1 MRCNMS
7 KAQLFSCLI
16 DIRRLQDL
24 KRSRL
29 HIEVVKQPPY
39 AFIVKMSVP
48 LENKFGSEIFHRDM
62 DDNTLQAKYERI
74 LKIYK
79 QYE

>member
-1 MRCNMS
+1 MS
-7 KAQLFSCLI
+7 AERLEFYMNQ
-16 DIRRLQDL
+16 IRFFAYINKHL
-24 KRSRL
+24 KRRL
-29 HIEVVKQPPY
+29 HIEVEEQKPY

-48 LENKFGSEIFHRDM
+48 IENKFGSEIFHRDM
-62 DDNTLQAKYERI
+62 DDDRLQAKYERI

>member
-1 MRCNMS
+1 MS
-7 KAQLFSCLI
+7 KAQLLSCLI

-29 HIEVVKQPPY
+29 HIEVVKQKPY

-62 DDNTLQAKYERI
+62 DDATLQAKYERF

>member
-1 MRCNMS
+1 MS

-48 LENKFGSEIFHRDM
+48 LQNKFGSEIFHRDM
-62 DDNTLQAKYERI
+62 DDDRLQAKYERI

>member
-1 MRCNMS
+1 MS
-7 KAQLFSCLI
+7 AERLEYYMNQ
-16 DIRRLQDL
+16 IRFFAYINKQL
-24 KRSRL
+24 KRRL
-29 HIEVVKQPPY
+29 HIEVEEQKPY

-48 LENKFGSEIFHRDM
+48 IENKFGSEIFHRDM
-62 DDNTLQAKYERI
+62 DDDTLQAKYERV